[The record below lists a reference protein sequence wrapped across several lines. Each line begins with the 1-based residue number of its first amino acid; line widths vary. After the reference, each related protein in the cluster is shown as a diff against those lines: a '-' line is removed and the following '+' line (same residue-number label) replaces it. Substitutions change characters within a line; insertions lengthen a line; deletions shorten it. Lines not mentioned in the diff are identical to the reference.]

1 MRSVSLSDVVC
12 TIQGKNAVNGISLN
26 IKPGEIICFL
36 GPSGCGKTTSLRL
49 IGGIVTPNN
58 GEISIDDEIVS
69 SASFQVPP
77 EDRHIGFLFQD
88 FALFPHLSVMQN
100 VLFGLNI
107 QKHEDADARAGR
119 MLALTGVSHLAERY
133 PDTLS
138 GGEQQRVALARA
150 IAPAP
155 GLVLMDEP
163 FSNLDPPLRADMRRL
178 TVSLLRGEHSD
189 ISPATGIIV
198 THDAVDAMYMADKIA
213 VMSEGQIVQFDKP
226 DQIYENPASPLVVK
240 LMGASNEWAGAVNNG
255 VFSTPIGDFQ
265 LDTSVASA
273 RLMIRP
279 YHLKV
284 GGGENSFIARLSSLR
299 NHGNTQ
305 ALDVLL
311 SDGTIWEVVGN
322 NFIENGLQIGD
333 EVKFQINP
341 EDVMLFTD

>member
-69 SASFQVPP
+69 CASFQVPP

-107 QKHEDADARAGR
+107 QKYEDADVRAGR

-163 FSNLDPPLRADMRRL
+163 FSNLDPPLRADIRRL
-178 TVSLLRGEHSD
+178 TVSLLRGEHTD

-240 LMGASNEWAGAVNNG
+240 LMGASNEWTGAVNNG

-279 YHLKV
+279 YHLRA

-322 NFIENGLQIGD
+322 DFIENGLQIGD

>member
-69 SASFQVPP
+69 CASFQVPP

-107 QKHEDADARAGR
+107 QKHKDADARAVR

-240 LMGASNEWAGAVNNG
+240 LMGASNEWTGAVNNG

-279 YHLKV
+279 YHLKA

-322 NFIENGLQIGD
+322 DFIENGLQIGD

>member
-49 IGGIVTPNN
+49 IGGIVKPNN

-100 VLFGLNI
+100 VLFGLSI

-119 MLALTGVSHLAERY
+119 LLALTGVSHLAERY

-178 TVSLLRGEHSD
+178 TVSLLRGEHTD

-198 THDAVDAMYMADKIA
+198 THDAVDAMHMADKIA

-240 LMGASNEWAGAVNNG
+240 LMGASNEWTGAVNNG

-279 YHLKV
+279 YHLKA

-322 NFIENGLQIGD
+322 DFIENGLQIGD

>member
-69 SASFQVPP
+69 CASFQVPP

-107 QKHEDADARAGR
+107 QKHKDAGARAVR

-178 TVSLLRGEHSD
+178 TVSLLRGEHRD

-240 LMGASNEWAGAVNNG
+240 LMGASNEWGGAVNNG
-255 VFSTPIGDFQ
+255 VFLTPIGDFQ

-284 GGGENSFIARLSSLR
+284 GGGENSFTARLSSLR

-305 ALDVLL
+305 TLDVLL

-322 NFIENGLQIGD
+322 DFIENGLQIGD

>member
-69 SASFQVPP
+69 CASFQVPP

-107 QKHEDADARAGR
+107 QKHKDADARAVR

-163 FSNLDPPLRADMRRL
+163 FSNLDPPLRADIRRL
-178 TVSLLRGEHSD
+178 TVSLLRGEHTE

-240 LMGASNEWAGAVNNG
+240 LMGASNEWTGAVNNG

-279 YHLKV
+279 YHLKA

-311 SDGTIWEVVGN
+311 SDGTIWEVVGDD
-322 NFIENGLQIGD
+322 FIENGLQIGD

>member
-69 SASFQVPP
+69 CASFQVPP

-107 QKHEDADARAGR
+107 QKHKDADARAVR

-163 FSNLDPPLRADMRRL
+163 FSNLDPPLRADIRRL
-178 TVSLLRGEHSD
+178 TVSLLRGEHTD

-240 LMGASNEWAGAVNNG
+240 LMGASNEWTGAVNNG

-279 YHLKV
+279 YHLKA

-311 SDGTIWEVVGN
+311 SDGTIWEVVGDD
-322 NFIENGLQIGD
+322 FIENGLQIGD

>member
-1 MRSVSLSDVVC
+1 MRSVSLLDVMC
-12 TIQGKNAVNGISLN
+12 KIQGKNAVNGISLN

-69 SASFQVPP
+69 NASFQVPP

-100 VLFGLNI
+100 VLFGLKI

-178 TVSLLRGEHSD
+178 TVSLLRGEHTD

-198 THDAVDAMYMADKIA
+198 THDAVDAMHMADKIA

-240 LMGASNEWAGAVNNG
+240 LMGASNEWTGAVNNG
-255 VFSTPIGDFQ
+255 VFSTPIGDLQ

-279 YHLKV
+279 YHLKA
-284 GGGENSFIARLSSLR
+284 GGGENSFTARLSSLR

-305 ALDVLL
+305 TLDVLL
-311 SDGTIWEVVGN
+311 SDGTIWEVMGN

>member
-1 MRSVSLSDVVC
+1 
-12 TIQGKNAVNGISLN
+12 
-26 IKPGEIICFL
+26 
-36 GPSGCGKTTSLRL
+36 
-49 IGGIVTPNN
+49 
-58 GEISIDDEIVS
+58 
-69 SASFQVPP
+69 
-77 EDRHIGFLFQD
+77 
-88 FALFPHLSVMQN
+88 MQN

-107 QKHEDADARAGR
+107 QKHKDADARAVR

-178 TVSLLRGEHSD
+178 TVSLLRGEHTD

-240 LMGASNEWAGAVNNG
+240 LMGASNEWTGAVNNG

-279 YHLKV
+279 YHLKA

-322 NFIENGLQIGD
+322 DFIENGLQIGD

>member
-49 IGGIVTPNN
+49 IGGIVKPNN

-100 VLFGLNI
+100 VLFGLSI

-119 MLALTGVSHLAERY
+119 LLALTGVSHLAERY

-178 TVSLLRGEHSD
+178 TVSLLRGEHTD

-198 THDAVDAMYMADKIA
+198 THDAVDAMHMADKIA

-240 LMGASNEWAGAVNNG
+240 LMGASNEWTGAVNNG
-255 VFSTPIGDFQ
+255 VFSTPIGDLQ

-279 YHLKV
+279 YHLKA

-322 NFIENGLQIGD
+322 NFIENGLQVGD